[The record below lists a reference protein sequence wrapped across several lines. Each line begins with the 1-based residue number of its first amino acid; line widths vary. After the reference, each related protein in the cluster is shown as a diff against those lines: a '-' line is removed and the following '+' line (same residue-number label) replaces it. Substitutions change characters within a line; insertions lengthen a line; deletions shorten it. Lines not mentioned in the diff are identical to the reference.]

1 MTNESPSEPL
11 RLNPT
16 HVILTLVGITGL
28 VLFILACQPSWSPDG
43 QKVLYSYWDAGA
55 QKAAVAL
62 FDRKTRKS
70 RVIFEWS
77 NEEESGEV
85 FLAGAQWTKDGAKA
99 VISMYQEKNLQLVAL
114 PIGSDAP
121 LRTYTL
127 QKVGEALTLPL
138 PQIGDN
144 LFVMSD
150 QRWTR
155 VNLVTGEVFSK
166 EAGGT
171 TDCLF
176 YEARG
181 RVIYFRQ
188 IEAEHQKTKNME
200 DGQAEQEQT
209 LNTYELGE
217 LNPKEMSLQATLTL
231 TSADLKKKGITDFN
245 GMLDE
250 EPRSARFAASSD
262 TAAKVVVIGKNGIE
276 KVLDAG
282 IGEKEIKIGNPQW
295 SRDGKT
301 VFASALI
308 THTEAKTAELAVV
321 EVPLDGKGVRVDR
334 IQKGPVDEFGSD
346 FLSYEQIALSPDGKL
361 IAVSNGHVK
370 ELRPERR
377 GLYLLDVSKESRP
390 VTFYPA
396 PALPVLPKKD

>member
-1 MTNESPSEPL
+1 MTNESPSEQWK
-11 RLNPT
+11 LNPT

-62 FDRKTRKS
+62 FDRKTKKS

-77 NEEESGEV
+77 NEEESGDV
-85 FLAGAQWTKDGAKA
+85 FLAGAQWTKDGARA
-99 VISMYQEKNLQLVAL
+99 VISMYQEKNLQLLAL

-121 LRTYTL
+121 LRAYTL
-127 QKVGEALTLPL
+127 QKVGEALTLPF
-138 PQIGDN
+138 PQSGDN

-150 QRWTR
+150 QRWMR
-155 VNLVTGEVFSK
+155 INLATGEIFSK
-166 EAGGT
+166 EAGDS

-176 YEARG
+176 YEATG

-188 IEAEHQKTKNME
+188 IEAENQKAKKVE
-200 DGQAEQEQT
+200 DSQTEQKLT
-209 LNTYELGE
+209 PNTYELGE

-231 TSADLKKKGITDFN
+231 TPADLKKNGIRDFN

-250 EPRSARFAASSD
+250 DTRSSRFAAISD
-262 TAAKVVVIGKNGIE
+262 TPAKVVVIGKNGIE
-276 KVLDAG
+276 KVLDVG
-282 IGEKEIKIGNPQW
+282 IGEKEIKLGNPQW

-301 VFASALI
+301 IFASVLI

-321 EVPLDGKGVRVDR
+321 EVPLDGKSARIDR
-334 IQKGPVDEFGSD
+334 IQKGPEDEFGSD
-346 FLSYEQIALSPDGKL
+346 FLSYEQIALAPDGKL

-370 ELRPERR
+370 DLRPERR
-377 GLYLLDVSKESRP
+377 GLYLLDVSKATRQVS
-390 VTFYPA
+390 FYSA
-396 PALPVLPKKD
+396 PALPALPKKD

>member
-11 RLNPT
+11 RLNLT

-28 VLFILACQPSWSPDG
+28 ALFILACQPSWSPDG

-62 FDRKTRKS
+62 FDRKAKKS

-77 NEEESGEV
+77 NEEESGDV

-99 VISMYQEKNLQLVAL
+99 VISMYQEKNLQLLAL

-121 LRTYTL
+121 MRTYTL

-138 PQIGDN
+138 PQSGDN

-155 VNLVTGEVFSK
+155 VNLATGEIFSK

-171 TDCLF
+171 SDCLF
-176 YEARG
+176 YEATG

-188 IEAEHQKTKNME
+188 GEAGNQKAKKVE
-200 DGQAEQEQT
+200 DSQAAQELT
-209 LNTYELGE
+209 PNTYELGE

-231 TSADLKKKGITDFN
+231 TPAELNKNGITDFN

-250 EPRSARFAASSD
+250 DPRSARIAAISD
-262 TAAKVVVIGKNGIE
+262 TPAKVVVIGKHGIE

-282 IGEKEIKIGNPQW
+282 IGEKGVKLGNPQW

-301 VFASALI
+301 IFVIVLI
-308 THTEAKTAELAVV
+308 TRKETKTAELAVV
-321 EVPLDGKGVRVDR
+321 EVPVDGKSVRIDR
-334 IQKGPVDEFGSD
+334 IQKGPEGEFGSD
-346 FLSYEQIALSPDGKL
+346 FLSYQQIALSPDGKL

-370 ELRPERR
+370 DLRPERR

-390 VTFYPA
+390 VSFYPA
-396 PALPVLPKKD
+396 PALSALPKKD